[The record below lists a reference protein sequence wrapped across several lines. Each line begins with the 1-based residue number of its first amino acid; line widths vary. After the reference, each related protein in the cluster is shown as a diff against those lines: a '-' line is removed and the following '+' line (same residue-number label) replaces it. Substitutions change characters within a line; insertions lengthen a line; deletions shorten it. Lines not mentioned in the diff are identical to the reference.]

1 MYTMGPRRQSMQKRL
16 SDPQTRIYTF
26 IEEYSREFSRPPT
39 NREIGQAVG
48 ILSPGHVDYHLT
60 MLEKKGYIER
70 ERKTSRCIRVVR
82 EAPTGMRAHGL
93 IAAAAPLDIFADDQQ
108 EMLDLTQHARRD
120 TREYVLQVRGS
131 SMIED
136 HIADGDYV
144 LVDPD
149 AHVGD
154 GDIVVATRKTATGEG
169 GAATLKRIFKERDRI
184 RLQPANQEM
193 DPIYITAAQCDLAGE
208 QQGKVTAVYRRC

>member
-1 MYTMGPRRQSMQKRL
+1 MQKPL
-16 SDPQTRIYTF
+16 SNPQTRIYTF
-26 IEEYSREFSRPPT
+26 IEKYSREFGRPPT
-39 NREIGQAVG
+39 NREIGKAVD
-48 ILSPGHVDYHLT
+48 IHSTGHVDYHLT

-70 ERKTSRCIRVVR
+70 ERKTSRGIRVVR
-82 EAPTGMRAHGL
+82 EAPTGLRVHGL
-93 IAAAAPLDIFADDQQ
+93 IAAGAPLDIFADDQQ

-120 TREYVLQVRGS
+120 TSEYVLQVRGS

-144 LVDPD
+144 LVDPE

-154 GDIVVATRKTATGEG
+154 GDIIVATRKTATGEH

-193 DPIYITAAQCDLAGE
+193 DPIYVGAAEWDRE
-208 QQGKVTAVYRRC
+208 WTVQGKVTAVYRRC

>member
-1 MYTMGPRRQSMQKRL
+1 MQKPL

-26 IEEYSREFSRPPT
+26 IEEYSREFGRPPT
-39 NREIGQAVG
+39 NREIGQAVD
-48 ILSPGHVDYHLT
+48 IRSTGHVDYHLT

-70 ERKTSRCIRVVR
+70 ERKKSRGIRVVH
-82 EAPTGMRAHGL
+82 EAPTGLRVHGL
-93 IAAAAPLDIFADDQQ
+93 IAAGAPLDIFADDQQ
-108 EMLDLTQHARRD
+108 EILDLTQHARRD

-154 GDIVVATRKTATGEG
+154 GDIIVATRKTATGEH

-193 DPIYITAAQCDLAGE
+193 DPIYVSAAEWDRE
-208 QQGKVTAVYRRC
+208 WTVQGKVMAVYRRC